1 MPNNETFEGYKSD
14 ILKHWDAIVEIG
26 TDKPKDMDVDRRQ
39 CGNKGCEFPESSNGS
54 IKAHKRYCDN
64 WTIEKRIQENMRRD
78 KDEKERGMYFIK
90 TNHAVL
96 PENKYKQDNDKSY
109 GVYKVGKT
117 DDTLDTRIGTYK
129 TNNSL
134 RRVIRSKKFIGIG
147 VDTIEDE
154 LLDEL
159 RKDPN
164 LIQRTD
170 ITAHKK
176 CDKNTRKNNT
186 SPSYESNEMDY
197 DMTPLIR
204 EFMGGFRKLCI
215 SARNYQKNKN
225 T

>member
-39 CGNKGCEFPESSNGS
+39 CGNDMCEFIESSKGS
-54 IKAHKRYCDN
+54 LANHKKYCDT
-64 WTIEKRIQENMRRD
+64 WKTEKRIEMN
-78 KDEKERGMYFIK
+78 KKYKNEKERAMYFIK
-90 TNHAVL
+90 TNHPVL
-96 PENKYKQDNDKSY
+96 PENKYKQRNDKSY
-109 GVYKVGKT
+109 AVYKVGKT
-117 DDTLDTRIGTYK
+117 DDTLDTRLGTYE

-147 VDTIEDE
+147 VEDIENE

-164 LIQRTD
+164 LIQRRD

-176 CDKNTRKNNT
+176 CDKNAQENNT
-186 SPSYESNEMDY
+186 SSSDESNEMDY

-204 EFMGGFRKLCI
+204 EFIGGFRKLCI